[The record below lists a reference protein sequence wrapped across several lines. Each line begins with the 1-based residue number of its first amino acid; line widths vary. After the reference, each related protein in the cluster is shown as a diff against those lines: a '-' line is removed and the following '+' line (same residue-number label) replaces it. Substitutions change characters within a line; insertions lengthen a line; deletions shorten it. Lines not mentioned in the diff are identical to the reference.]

1 MPRCLHANAGAASV
15 AVQKLAGRP
24 QQELAAIPD
33 RSVEFTRKEQRAMLF
48 GLVDERHVSPLGQP
62 GPLAT

>member
-1 MPRCLHANAGAASV
+1 MEESPGDRPGLSEVVQGGCDGAN
-15 AVQKLAGRP
+15 GR
-24 QQELAAIPD
+24 AI
-33 RSVEFTRKEQRAMLF
+33 EITRKEQRAMLF

>member
-1 MPRCLHANAGAASV
+1 LARRPLCCFSSEAEVAAD
-15 AVQKLAGRP
+15 AVR
-24 QQELAAIPD
+24 AIA
-33 RSVEFTRKEQRAMLF
+33 STRKEQRAMLF